1 MKMMNKM
8 KDSEA
13 EFEEWRE
20 VAKEYFTKELE
31 KNMVQ
36 RWVDERIMRYK
47 LETYWKNFLDFIC
60 GSPKSIKV
68 LG

>member
-1 MKMMNKM
+1 
-8 KDSEA
+8 
-13 EFEEWRE
+13 
-20 VAKEYFTKELE
+20 LE

>member
-36 RWVDERIMRYK
+36 R
-47 LETYWKNFLDFIC
+47 
-60 GSPKSIKV
+60 
-68 LG
+68 